1 MRTMVINDNI
11 ATTEISPEAEWT
23 SVWQS
28 ELQGEGRP
36 ALPVFPSD
44 EPAGGTLLLLH
55 HLDELA
61 AAVAV
66 VDDRE
71 EPADG
76 LVVEEGC
83 STMLAPAL
91 VGIGTSAKNAEA
103 KSRRDI
109 AEGNQHGVPSMVGRM
124 PWMWDFPGA
133 LVGFSSQS
141 AARLA

>member
-1 MRTMVINDNI
+1 V
-11 ATTEISPEAEWT
+11 EWR

-28 ELQGEGRP
+28 ELQGEEKP

-55 HLDELA
+55 LLDELA
-61 AAVAV
+61 AAVVAAAV
-66 VDDRE
+66 GDDRE

-91 VGIGTSAKNAEA
+91 VGIETSAMNAEA
-103 KSRRDI
+103 RSRRDI
-109 AEGNQHGVPSMVGRM
+109 AEGNHHGVPSMVGRA
-124 PWMWDFPGA
+124 PWLLDFPGA